1 MPINLGHE
9 LALGSVDEGRKV
21 MIGVIILLAKGWTM
35 AITFCFDI
43 YYG

>member
-9 LALGSVDEGRKV
+9 LALGGVDEGREI
-21 MIGVIILLAKGWTM
+21 MIGVIILLAEGRTM